1 MVYNIVPASAE
12 SQKPSRHPKGK
23 YLNLISN
30 TQTLKNLA
38 QTSSCIKTSFNNQK
52 QVTLVEMN

>member
-1 MVYNIVPASAE
+1 MQASAE
-12 SQKPSRHPKGK
+12 SQKPSIHPKGK